1 TSPWRSSWNAGLGW
15 EIAYA
20 DGASFFLEARYLQIA
35 PRDDKMQFVPISV
48 GLRF

>member
-1 TSPWRSSWNAGLGW
+1 V
-15 EIAYA
+15 AYA

-35 PRDDKMQFVPISV
+35 PSASKMQFVPIRV